1 MVLSMKDT
9 TTIEID
15 RETAHRLKQVGGGKT
30 YDLAI
35 RDLLS
40 LHSEVAKMVKTDV

>member
-1 MVLSMKDT
+1 MKDT

-15 RETAHRLKQVGGGKT
+15 RETAQMLKQVSGGKT

-35 RDLLS
+35 QDLLT
-40 LHSEVAKMVKTDV
+40 LHSEVSKMVKD